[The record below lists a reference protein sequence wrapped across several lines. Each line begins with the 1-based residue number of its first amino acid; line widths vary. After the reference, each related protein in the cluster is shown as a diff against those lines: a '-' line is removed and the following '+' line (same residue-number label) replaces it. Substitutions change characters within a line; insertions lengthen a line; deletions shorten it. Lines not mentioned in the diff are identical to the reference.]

1 MVGKH
6 KYQYEIF
13 TETGTVI
20 FMGAETLQITG
31 GQIRHGRAAKQKNLR
46 IHCVPPSMKYKRRPL
61 AKIPEE
67 IRQPEGGKDLHPVYH
82 NGKEN
87 RRKGR
92 EKIKK
97 CIKGHSNI

>member
-1 MVGKH
+1 
-6 KYQYEIF
+6 
-13 TETGTVI
+13 
-20 FMGAETLQITG
+20 
-31 GQIRHGRAAKQKNLR
+31 
-46 IHCVPPSMKYKRRPL
+46 MKYKRRPL